1 MDRETKAKIIIIYSA
16 GLIFAVMLT
25 VLLSVLLTPKR
36 SYEEDPEPVVEV
48 TQTEPQ
54 PEPVIEKETPAEDK
68 PDIPGD
74 KQPSSSVEHERA
86 LRDPLVKLKGNG
98 EDEVTV
104 MIYMNGSNLE
114 SFAGFATDDIREMLK
129 ADYNEK
135 LHILIETIG
144 TQYWQRYNISS
155 DHTQRYAIED
165 FKLALKDD
173 TLPQLNCSE
182 AENLCDFIRWSS
194 KNYPADRYI
203 LILWDH
209 GGGAV
214 DGFGYD
220 EWSEYEE
227 SLTLDGIK
235 WALDNAGVD
244 FDFIGMD
251 ACIMSSIETCY
262 ALYDHCDYAILS
274 EDFESAIGWSYRDW
288 ITQLSRD
295 TSVPT
300 EELAKTIIDDMVN
313 ANDNSIMGS
322 SSTLA
327 LIDERYVPQV
337 MDAWLEFAY
346 ANEADLL
353 SNNYSREV
361 NRSERAMPL
370 KVDAMMQSYYITD
383 MLALAGSIDSPYSKP
398 LASRLDSA
406 IVYYNCTLDDSGL
419 TGLAVTLPYNDV
431 VFYHDLGPVFAGI
444 GIEKRYIEWLGRFQ
458 EQWD

>member
-16 GLIFAVMLT
+16 CLIFAVMLT
-25 VLLSVLLTPKR
+25 VLLSVLLTKKDNY
-36 SYEEDPEPVVEV
+36 YEEPVPEIVTEEPGPVVEKENV
-48 TQTEPQ
+48 T
-54 PEPVIEKETPAEDK
+54 EDK
-68 PDIPGD
+68 PNIPESR
-74 KQPSSSVEHERA
+74 PESAPVNHERA
-86 LRDPLVKLKGNG
+86 LREPLVNLRGNG

-114 SFAGFATDDIREMLK
+114 SYAGFATDDIREMLK
-129 ADYNEK
+129 ADYSDK

-155 DHTQRYAIED
+155 EHTQRYAIED
-165 FKLALKDD
+165 FKLVLKDD

-194 KNYPADRYI
+194 TNYPADRYI
-203 LILWDH
+203 LIFWDH

-235 WALDNAGVD
+235 WALDSAGVD

-288 ITQLSRD
+288 LTQLARD

-300 EELAKTIIDDMVN
+300 EELARTIIDDMVN

-361 NRSERAMPL
+361 NRSERAMPA
-370 KVDAMMQSYYITD
+370 KVDAMMQTYYVTD
-383 MLALAGSIDSPYSKP
+383 MQALAGSIDSPYSKP
-398 LASRLDSA
+398 LTSRLDSA
-406 IVYYNCTLDDSGL
+406 IVYYNCTMDDSGL
-419 TGLAVTLPYNDV
+419 TGLSVTLPYNDV

-458 EQWD
+458 EEWE